1 MFVVMLVTMT
11 ETAVDIL
18 AIGQIIDKPA
28 GQQTVTNHL
37 RADMLSTAF
46 ASIFNGFLVNALAQN
61 VGLVAIIGLKSLLRS
76 AVMAQF
82 GTMAPARIR
91 TRSKTDFSGNANLDI
106 VGVSLGIEILPIAV
120 SDFYNRFSEWFQV
133 IF

>member
-37 RADMLSTAF
+37 RADMLSTPF
-46 ASIFNGFLVNALAQN
+46 ASIFNGFLVNAIAQN

-82 GTMAPARIR
+82 GTMAVARIR
-91 TRSKTDFSGNANLDI
+91 TRSKTDFSGNDI
-106 VGVSLGIEILPIAV
+106 VAVSLGIEILPITV
-120 SDFYNRFSEWFQV
+120 SDFYNRFSEWFQI